1 MKEIQEMS
9 EKEIQ
14 EMSEFELR
22 EVVKNLKVYLTK
34 LRWLR
39 QLGYARDGEPIS
51 VTIKISVAHRKKCEA
66 LLKEIR
72 QINNH
77 KDI

>member
-1 MKEIQEMS
+1 
-9 EKEIQ
+9 
-14 EMSEFELR
+14 MSEFELR
-22 EVVKNLKVYLTK
+22 EVVKNLKTYLTK

-66 LLKEIR
+66 RLKEIR

>member
-1 MKEIQEMS
+1 M
-9 EKEIQ
+9 KEIQ

-22 EVVKNLKVYLTK
+22 EVVKNLKANLTK

-39 QLGYARDGEPIS
+39 QLGYAGDSEPIS
-51 VTIKISVAHRKKCEA
+51 VTIKNRVAYRKKCEA
-66 LLKEIR
+66 RLKEIR

>member
-1 MKEIQEMS
+1 M
-9 EKEIQ
+9 KEIQ

-22 EVVKNLKVYLTK
+22 KVIKNLKANLAK

-39 QLGYARDGEPIS
+39 QLGYAGDGEPIS
-51 VTIKISVAHRKKCEA
+51 VTIKNRVAYRKKCEA
-66 LLKEIR
+66 RLKEIR
-72 QINNH
+72 QVNNH

>member
-1 MKEIQEMS
+1 M
-9 EKEIQ
+9 KEIQ

-22 EVVKNLKVYLTK
+22 EVVKNLKANLTK

-51 VTIKISVAHRKKCEA
+51 VTIKISVAYRKKCEA
-66 LLKEIR
+66 RLKEIR

>member
-1 MKEIQEMS
+1 M
-9 EKEIQ
+9 KEIQ

-22 EVVKNLKVYLTK
+22 EVIKNLKANLAK

-39 QLGYARDGEPIS
+39 QLGYVGDGEPIS
-51 VTIKISVAHRKKCEA
+51 VTIKNRVAYRKKCEA
-66 LLKEIR
+66 QLKEIR
-72 QINNH
+72 QVNNR

>member
-1 MKEIQEMS
+1 M
-9 EKEIQ
+9 KEIQ

-22 EVVKNLKVYLTK
+22 EVIKNLKANLAK

-39 QLGYARDGEPIS
+39 QLGYVGDGEPIS
-51 VTIKISVAHRKKCEA
+51 VTIKNRVAYRKKCEA
-66 LLKEIR
+66 RLKEIR
-72 QINNH
+72 QVNNH

>member
-1 MKEIQEMS
+1 M
-9 EKEIQ
+9 KEIQ

-22 EVVKNLKVYLTK
+22 EVIKNLKANLAK

-39 QLGYARDGEPIS
+39 QLGYAGDREPIS
-51 VTIKISVAHRKKCEA
+51 VTIKNRVAYRKKCEA
-66 LLKEIR
+66 RLKEIR
-72 QINNH
+72 QVNNH